1 MALIFAVQFL
11 IVLFCA
17 KFSQIMRYDSQKA
30 RQLTALTVQ
39 YLSNPLE
46 LKAEQSMNEL
56 KEILNFHE
64 YLYYVLN
71 QPVISDYEYDLLYK
85 QLQKIELEN
94 PNLISPDSPTQRIS
108 VDFTGELDTVP
119 HYSPML
125 SLENSYNKE
134 DIVDF
139 DNQVRKWTKISNE
152 EIIDYCIEP
161 KFDGGTIVLVYE
173 NDLLIRAATRGNGIE
188 GEEITNNVRAIRSVP
203 IKALFSEKG
212 IYRVELRGEAL
223 IRKDRF
229 EIINQERVKQGLP
242 LFANPRNAATGG
254 LRVKDVKDIQGRGLE
269 IFVYQISIAFDRD
282 GQNITPNL
290 KNHYDTLVWLSQLG
304 FKVAISET
312 SKSHQID
319 GVMDICKQ
327 WEDKRNSYQ
336 YEIDGMVIKV
346 NDYQLQEMCGSTSHH
361 PRWAV
366 AFKFKAKQATSILK
380 HVEFQVGKTG
390 AVTPVAKIEP
400 VPLAGVTISS
410 VSLHNEEFIMSRD
423 IRIGDSV
430 LVERAGDVIP
440 YIVKSFP
447 ELRTGDE
454 QIIAFP
460 TLCPSCSNPLT
471 KSEEEAAWRCENE
484 DCPAQ
489 SLQRLIHHVSK
500 DGMDIDGF
508 GKAIVERF
516 FDLGWIKDIADVYEL
531 DFDKVSALD
540 GFKDKSAQNLKQAIE
555 RAKKNPINMLLQS
568 LSIRQLGK
576 RAAKLISNEIQNLED
591 LYHWSESEY
600 TKIKE
605 IGPILAGNMVAY
617 FNNPENIRI
626 LERMKQAGVNMQG
639 VQESSSDIPVDS
651 EFFSGKKI
659 LFTGSLQAMTRQDA
673 QSLSEKAG
681 AINISAVSSNLD
693 ILVTGENAGSKL
705 KKATQLG
712 TVLIITEQ
720 DFINELSKIGLV

>member
-1 MALIFAVQFL
+1 MKLVFQVQV

-17 KFSQIMRYDSQKA
+17 KFPQNMRYDSEKSK
-30 RQLTALTVQ
+30 QLNALTVQ
-39 YLSNPLE
+39 YLNE
-46 LKAEQSMNEL
+46 LSERKPEQSVHEL
-56 KEILNFHE
+56 REILNFHE

-85 QLQKIELEN
+85 QLQKIERDN
-94 PNLISPDSPTQRIS
+94 PNLINSDSPTQRIS
-108 VDFTGELDTVP
+108 VDFSGELNTVP

-134 DIVDF
+134 DIIDF
-139 DNQVRKWTKISNE
+139 DKQVRKWTKVSSD

-173 NDLLIRAATRGNGIE
+173 NDLLIRGATRGNGVD

-203 IKALFSEKG
+203 IRASFSEKG
-212 IYRVELRGEAL
+212 ISRVELRGEAL

-229 EIINQERVKQGLP
+229 EQINQERIKHGLP

-254 LRVKDVKDIQGRGLE
+254 LRVKDVNEISGRGLE
-269 IFVYQISIAFDRD
+269 IFVYQISVAFDRD
-282 GQNITPNL
+282 DQDITANL
-290 KNHYDTLVWLSQLG
+290 NNHYDTLVWLSQLG
-304 FKVAISET
+304 FKVAIVET
-312 SKSHQID
+312 SKSQNID
-319 GVMDICKQ
+319 GVMDICKH
-327 WEDKRNSYQ
+327 WEEKRDTYQ

-346 NDYQLQEMCGSTSHH
+346 NDYQLQEKCGSTSHH

-366 AFKFKAKQATSILK
+366 AYKFKAKQATSILK
-380 HVEFQVGKTG
+380 NVEYQVGKTG
-390 AVTPVAKIEP
+390 AITPVAKIEP

-423 IRIGDSV
+423 IRIGDKV

-454 QIIAFP
+454 KIIAFP

-471 KSEEEAAWRCENE
+471 KSEDEAAWRCENE

-508 GKAIVERF
+508 GKALVERF
-516 FDLGWIKDIADVYEL
+516 FDLGWVKDIADVYEL
-531 DFDKVSALD
+531 DFDKMSTLE
-540 GFKDKSAQNLKQAIE
+540 GFKAKSIQNLTQAIE
-555 RAKKNPINMLLQS
+555 SAKINPINMLLQS

-576 RAAKLISNEIQNLED
+576 RAAKLISDEIQHIEE
-591 LYHWSESEY
+591 LYQWDESNY
-600 TKIKE
+600 INIKE
-605 IGPILAGNMVAY
+605 IGPILAANMVAY
-617 FNNPENIRI
+617 FQNPNNIRI
-626 LERMKQAGVNMQG
+626 LERMQQAGVNMHGKQDTT
-639 VQESSSDIPVDS
+639 SDRKVDS
-651 EFFSGKKI
+651 EFFNGKKI
-659 LFTGSLQAMTRQDA
+659 LFTGSLQAMTRQEA
-673 QSLSEKAG
+673 QQLAEVAG

-712 TVLIITEQ
+712 TVFIITEQ
-720 DFINELSKIGLV
+720 EYMNEMSKIGLI